1 MICDQCGQ
9 EFGSAG
15 AEYDTHCVQTGF
27 VGNCGAK
34 TELHRMCLC
43 PECARSRRGTSRFVI
58 RVIVALVAVMLLVGL
73 LNVWLR

>member
-15 AEYDTHCVQTGF
+15 AEYATHCVQTGF
-27 VGNCGAK
+27 VRPFGAK
-34 TELHRMCLC
+34 TELRKMCLC
-43 PECARSRRGTSRFVI
+43 PECARSRRGTYRFMI
-58 RVIVALVAVMLLVGL
+58 GVIVAMVAVMLLFGL